1 MNYDKKRFIMK
12 MLLYVYSIRILDQKG
27 GEKMIGGILW
37 LLLFSVVALA
47 GIVITL
53 MYGKV
58 FDNDD
63 DE

>member
-1 MNYDKKRFIMK
+1 MYRK
-12 MLLYVYSIRILDQKG
+12 MQKG
-27 GEKMIGGILW
+27 GTKMIGGILW
-37 LLLFSVVALA
+37 LLLFSVVARA
-47 GIVITL
+47 GIAITL

>member
-1 MNYDKKRFIMK
+1 
-12 MLLYVYSIRILDQKG
+12 
-27 GEKMIGGILW
+27 MIGGILW

-47 GIVITL
+47 GLVITV

-58 FDNDD
+58 FEKDD

>member
-1 MNYDKKRFIMK
+1 
-12 MLLYVYSIRILDQKG
+12 
-27 GEKMIGGILW
+27 MIGGILW

-58 FDNDD
+58 FDYDDD

>member
-1 MNYDKKRFIMK
+1 
-12 MLLYVYSIRILDQKG
+12 
-27 GEKMIGGILW
+27 MIGGILW

-47 GIVITL
+47 GIAIRL

-58 FDNDD
+58 FEKDDD

>member
-1 MNYDKKRFIMK
+1 
-12 MLLYVYSIRILDQKG
+12 
-27 GEKMIGGILW
+27 MIGGILW

-47 GIVITL
+47 GLVITV

-58 FDNDD
+58 FDKDD

>member
-1 MNYDKKRFIMK
+1 
-12 MLLYVYSIRILDQKG
+12 
-27 GEKMIGGILW
+27 MIGGILW

-53 MYGKV
+53 MYGRV
-58 FDNDD
+58 FDYDD

>member
-1 MNYDKKRFIMK
+1 
-12 MLLYVYSIRILDQKG
+12 
-27 GEKMIGGILW
+27 MIGGILW

-47 GIVITL
+47 GIAITL

-58 FDNDD
+58 FEKDDD

>member
-1 MNYDKKRFIMK
+1 MRSRKTNI
-12 MLLYVYSIRILDQKG
+12 KG
-27 GEKMIGGILW
+27 GTKMIGGILW

-47 GIVITL
+47 GIAITL

-58 FDNDD
+58 FDYDDD